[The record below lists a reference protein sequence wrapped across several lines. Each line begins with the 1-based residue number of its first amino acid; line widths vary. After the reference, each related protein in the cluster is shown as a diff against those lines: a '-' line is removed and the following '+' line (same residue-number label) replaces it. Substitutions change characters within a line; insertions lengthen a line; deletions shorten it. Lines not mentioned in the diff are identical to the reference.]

1 LPITQVDLPEADAAV
16 VVDGEVALLEVVFD
30 DEPQALT
37 TTAAARQL
45 NSSGIRHFLLN
56 KCFTVPSL

>member
-1 LPITQVDLPEADAAV
+1 LPEADAAV